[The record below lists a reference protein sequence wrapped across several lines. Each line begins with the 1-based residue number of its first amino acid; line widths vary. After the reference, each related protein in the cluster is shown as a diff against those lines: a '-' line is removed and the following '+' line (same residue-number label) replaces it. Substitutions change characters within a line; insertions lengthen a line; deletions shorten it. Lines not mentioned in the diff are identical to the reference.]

1 MATKNTQ
8 SRPISPVAPP
18 ESSLQQFMRLQ
29 STFAPKPIAPPTFPI
44 TTGID
49 DLFGSQAQEEPL
61 IPQRMEAAPYQ
72 YAGPVQEKQRPFG
85 YKPSYGQV
93 TEDPGL
99 TPERQIPLPQQPDAN
114 DVMQRFRDTV
124 LNPPQRQHMTYPD
137 STLGALDAG
146 FKIAATPTDY
156 EKNRVYVD
164 GQAYQQAKQFIDP
177 VTGEVKY
184 INKYKQPG
192 FMEQVLKAVPAG
204 LPAVTDILNQPYKDS
219 VEDWKMQSEGLGKA
233 LTAESQMA
241 LSQQRQAQARA
252 IPINADV
259 RQMDAQTRQYLASL
273 KDLPESTK
281 LQMIQSGQLDLAA
294 YQASQRYSLQ
304 ELIGDQALTRT
315 QVTGAYGLGRQQSA
329 NQAAAQRQQVAGSQA
344 IQQIGAREAAQGRL
358 QQSQGAITAQQIAQR
373 GELAQRLE
381 QQRAKDALV
390 QKAAPGW
397 SAVNQSNS
405 QQKIALQD
413 RAMEVANATPGLAE
427 HITFNDQGFPVIDPE
442 LDPQTASDVYEAIYG
457 EAASN
462 NNINI
467 PQLPPNPLQPQQPT
481 APIQQPV
488 RQPAAPIQAP
498 NAPAIPPA
506 AGGPSGGQGAI
517 PMIAPD
523 GRSVRMVK
531 PSDVPIAESQGY
543 RKQ

>member
-1 MATKNTQ
+1 
-8 SRPISPVAPP
+8 
-18 ESSLQQFMRLQ
+18 
-29 STFAPKPIAPPTFPI
+29 
-44 TTGID
+44 
-49 DLFGSQAQEEPL
+49 
-61 IPQRMEAAPYQ
+61 MEAAPYQ
-72 YAGPVQEKQRPFG
+72 YAPQMQEKTRPFG
-85 YKPSYGQV
+85 YKPTYGQV
-93 TEDPGL
+93 TADPGL
-99 TPERQIPLPQQPDAN
+99 TPDRMIGMPQQPTAD
-114 DVMQRFRDTV
+114 DMMQQFRDTV

-164 GQAYQQAKQFIDP
+164 GQAYQQTKQFIDP
-177 VTGEVKY
+177 VTGEKKY

-204 LPAVTDILNQPYKDS
+204 LPAVTDILNQPQKDA
-219 VEDWKMQSEGLGKA
+219 EADWKMKVEGLQKGIQ
-233 LTAESQMA
+233 AESNLA
-241 LSQQRQAQARA
+241 LSQQRSAQAAA
-252 IPINADV
+252 IPINAETK
-259 RQMDAQTRQYLASL
+259 RRLSEL
-273 KDLPESTK
+273 KDLPDSVKQQMVNDNRITVAEMQISGAMKRAELGTASAMD
-281 LQMIQSGQLDLAA
+281 LQILRGIQGMEVQGL
-294 YQASQRYSLQ
+294 R
-304 ELIGDQALTRT
+304 GGQAL
-315 QVTGAYGLGRQQSA
+315 QQIDRRGQNQQLITALQGQNQLA
-329 NQAAAQRQQVAGSQA
+329 NTAAVGQNQLT
-344 IQQIGAREAAQGRL
+344 QIGAREQAQARL
-358 QQSQGAITAQQIAQR
+358 QQSQGVITAQQIAQR

-457 EAASN
+457 EAAST

-467 PQLPPNPLQPQQPT
+467 PQLPPSPQQP
-481 APIQQPV
+481 AQSPPRYNPPQGPQPV
-488 RQPAAPIQAP
+488 NPQIQTQPSGLPAPIQAP

-506 AGGPSGGQGAI
+506 AGGISGGQGAI

-523 GRSVRMVK
+523 GKSVRMVK
-531 PSDVPIAESQGY
+531 PADVPIAESQGY